1 MITFLKIARNG
12 GQNLLNLKAPN
23 PPAPLAKGE
32 KGKNERQKTLI
43 KEKMKIFKNI
53 IGKLKD
59 GPKGKDIIDEK
70 KYLEANEKYLKILIK
85 IREISFYVYTISFIV
100 FFITYFLNVM
110 HSVELLSF
118 SVFLSFMSINF
129 AIYFD
134 IKTLTKIKGEK
145 K

>member
-1 MITFLKIARNG
+1 
-12 GQNLLNLKAPN
+12 
-23 PPAPLAKGE
+23 
-32 KGKNERQKTLI
+32 
-43 KEKMKIFKNI
+43 MKIFKNI

-85 IREISFYVYTISFIV
+85 IREISFYIYTISFII
-100 FFITYFLNVM
+100 FFITYFFNILID
-110 HSVELLSF
+110 VELLSF
-118 SVFLSFMSINF
+118 SVFLSFLSINF

-134 IKTLTKIKGEK
+134 VKNLIQIKGEK